1 MISPFDSFETTCK
14 TYPDSIAVVFQK
26 RLFTYREL
34 YDKCMSISQLLDQ
47 AGVKANTV
55 VAVSMQR
62 SMEMIASILAIMHRK
77 AVFLL
82 LDINQP
88 KRRLQAIISQS
99 KPECILSCNLAGS
112 IKAVPTGEQTPH
124 VFQTAI
130 AYLGFTSGSTGK
142 PKGVAITE
150 ASLAN
155 CIHYF
160 PDIFGLQPGDRI
172 TSFLN
177 CSFDMFIFETVVSL
191 CRGLTIIMS
200 DREESAS
207 PRRMLKLIRD
217 NSVSIGHFV
226 PSTLQMLVNCDP
238 HFESLLTLKKII
250 LAGENLSK
258 TLLCSLFE
266 HLNVDIYNAYGL
278 TETTIYSTFCKLK
291 YGEAPLIGTA
301 LPGNQIYI
309 LDENNQPV
317 ECGKTGHIYIS
328 GISLYETRLDTQED
342 KDLLIYHEKKLYN
355 TGDMGLLHESG
366 DIEFLGRQDRQI
378 KLRGYRI
385 HLSEIEHVAAD
396 MAGVDNTV
404 ANIYK
409 RPSGESTLC
418 LFYTSKYSLNAD
430 DIRKHIGNRLPK
442 YMVPVCYI
450 QIASFDYLSN
460 GKLNCR
466 SPKLERL
473 FKERWS

>member
-112 IKAVPTGEQTPH
+112 IQAVPTGEQTPH

-328 GISLYETRLDTQED
+328 GISLYETRLDTQ
-342 KDLLIYHEKKLYN
+342 
-355 TGDMGLLHESG
+355 
-366 DIEFLGRQDRQI
+366 
-378 KLRGYRI
+378 
-385 HLSEIEHVAAD
+385 
-396 MAGVDNTV
+396 
-404 ANIYK
+404 
-409 RPSGESTLC
+409 
-418 LFYTSKYSLNAD
+418 
-430 DIRKHIGNRLPK
+430 
-442 YMVPVCYI
+442 
-450 QIASFDYLSN
+450 
-460 GKLNCR
+460 
-466 SPKLERL
+466 
-473 FKERWS
+473 